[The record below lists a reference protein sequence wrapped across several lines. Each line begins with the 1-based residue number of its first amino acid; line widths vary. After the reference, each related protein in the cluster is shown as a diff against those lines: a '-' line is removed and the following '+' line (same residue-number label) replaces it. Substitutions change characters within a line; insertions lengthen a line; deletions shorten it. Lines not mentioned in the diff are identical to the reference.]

1 MPRSYENIE
10 NAEESPYLD
19 DFDDSLSDSSFENEA
34 VNPNVQVNSPNMS
47 TGPFPA
53 QFTSTPLT
61 EGSRTTVFGSL
72 FSFV

>member
-34 VNPNVQVNSPNMS
+34 LNPNVQVSSPNTRKS
-47 TGPFPA
+47 TGPFPL
-53 QFTSTPLT
+53 QNI
-61 EGSRTTVFGSL
+61 
-72 FSFV
+72 

>member
-34 VNPNVQVNSPNMS
+34 FNPNVQVSSPNKS
-47 TGPFPA
+47 TGPFPV
-53 QFTSTPLT
+53 QNIIKYLW
-61 EGSRTTVFGSL
+61 
-72 FSFV
+72 

>member
-34 VNPNVQVNSPNMS
+34 VNPNVQVSSPNKS
-47 TGPFPA
+47 TRPFPV
-53 QFTSTPLT
+53 QNNIKYLW
-61 EGSRTTVFGSL
+61 
-72 FSFV
+72 